1 MQFAICRP
9 AAHAGDGATDILEE
23 NRLRWLKFGN
33 EYFCHTV
40 DPAGTI
46 AWNALDASGLA
57 FKNVAGGAIGT
68 KEQALYVVIQ
78 EGRSFQRAYPDVTVL
93 FDKGRHLVVSLDRRR
108 ASKIAQHDAHFALR
122 PVTKNEAIVDVV
134 RRPSKPPSVE
144 PRIKKL
150 VDTISRTSFAATLSE
165 LASYPTRHS
174 LSGHFQDAA
183 KRTRD
188 RLQLM
193 GYQVHL
199 QDVALP
205 AGKSLNIVA
214 DKKGSAGGERSL
226 TLVTAHLDSVN
237 HPADHSQED
246 PTAPAPGADD
256 NGSGSAGVIEIARI
270 FRDRPIT
277 QDLRLILFGG
287 EEQGLC
293 GSKEYLK
300 QLPAAERARIRAVVN
315 MDMIAVLN
323 TTSPIVLLEGGDP
336 VSKDVVAGLSAAA
349 HAYTRL
355 EVNTSWDPH
364 DSDHEPFIRAGLPA
378 VLTIEGGD
386 ETNANIH
393 NAKDTLDRINYD
405 LGLEILRMNTA
416 FVADR
421 TGV

>member
-9 AAHAGDGATDILEE
+9 AAHAGQGATDILEQ
-23 NRLRWLKFGN
+23 NRLRWLRFGN

-40 DPAGTI
+40 DPTGTI

-57 FKNVAGGAIGT
+57 FKNVIGHPVGS
-68 KEQALYVVIQ
+68 KEQALYVVVQ
-78 EGRSFQRAYPDVTVL
+78 EGRSFQRAYPDVAVL
-93 FDKGRHLVVSLDRRR
+93 YDKGRHLVVSLDRRR
-108 ASKIAQHDAHFALR
+108 AGKITQHDAHFAIR

-134 RRPSKPPSVE
+134 RRPSTPPSIE

-150 VDTISRTSFAATLSE
+150 VDAVSRTNFAATLSE

-193 GYQVHL
+193 GYEVRL

-205 AGKSLNIVA
+205 GGKSLNIVA
-214 DKKGSAGGERSL
+214 DKKGSADGKRSL

-237 HPADHSQED
+237 HPADPSQED

-256 NGSGSAGVIEIARI
+256 NGSGSAGVIEIARL

-293 GSKEYLK
+293 GSREYLK
-300 QLPAAERARIRAVVN
+300 QLPAAERARIKAVVN

-323 TTSPIVLLEGGDP
+323 TTSPTVLLEGGDP
-336 VSKDVVAGLSAAA
+336 FSKDLVAGLASAA

-355 EVNTSWDPH
+355 EVNTAWDPH
-364 DSDHEPFIRAGLPA
+364 DSDHEPFISAGLPA

-386 ETNANIH
+386 EANANIH

-405 LGLEILRMNTA
+405 LGLEIVRMNTA